1 MFRTKSR
8 KEQLTEQLQDQQEAL
23 ACTTATVAEQLR
35 ERVVPA
41 VGQATVNAREWAR
54 PHVEHGIEVAAPR
67 LESAVNG
74 LAPRVDTAR
83 DMIVDELIPRIA
95 EAINAWAA
103 ASVAAKDE
111 AVSRG
116 QGAASVLSGDAVAS
130 PRGRKKKRVLVG
142 LGLLT
147 AAVAAAM
154 AFMKKSAPKD
164 DPWTTPLAD
173 QYGATPS
180 GRHSAGSPFD
190 ESTASGKTGAT
201 QMESEIIDSLDEKG
215 VPSPMDAAKDAELIA
230 GDATGATGNGETSS
244 ARAGKNGTRKSST
257 SKHDTTTDGADN
269 NDADKD
275 PHP

>member
-41 VGQATVNAREWAR
+41 VGQATVNAKEWAR
-54 PHVEHGIEVAAPR
+54 PRVEHGIEVAAPR

-95 EAINAWAA
+95 EAISAWAA
-103 ASVAAKDE
+103 TSVAAKDE

-244 ARAGKNGTRKSST
+244 ARAGKNGTRKSSS
-257 SKHDTTTDGADN
+257 SKHDATTDGADN

>member
-1 MFRTKSR
+1 
-8 KEQLTEQLQDQQEAL
+8 
-23 ACTTATVAEQLR
+23 
-35 ERVVPA
+35 
-41 VGQATVNAREWAR
+41 
-54 PHVEHGIEVAAPR
+54 
-67 LESAVNG
+67 
-74 LAPRVDTAR
+74 
-83 DMIVDELIPRIA
+83 
-95 EAINAWAA
+95 
-103 ASVAAKDE
+103 
-111 AVSRG
+111 
-116 QGAASVLSGDAVAS
+116 
-130 PRGRKKKRVLVG
+130 
-142 LGLLT
+142 
-147 AAVAAAM
+147 
-154 AFMKKSAPKD
+154 MKKSAPKD

-230 GDATGATGNGETSS
+230 GDAAGNGETSS